1 MTDVTIA
8 EVEILKR
15 KIGFVHL
22 VIMSTFHGG
31 QNATV
36 AVSRSKAMLRNTGHP
51 SEKTIVL
58 AIDET
63 DVLGKRIMVVTT
75 GNVHLAT
82 TSTFHSE
89 QNVTNVENQSQVAVE
104 TGNHV
109 HVVAFPIE
117 VNVEDIAEDVIPT
130 DVEGVTDDVTLVETE
145 EDVIPTDV
153 EGVMDDVTLVETEEI
168 VIIRGTQTEAVIT
181 EMGMMVAPT
190 NATEKHVESVQ
201 VMLTIEGLNRYVHVD
216 IKEPI
221 VTIEVN

>member
-1 MTDVTIA
+1 VPKKNAKSDYDVKNESNDHAESLNPMTDVTIA

-153 EGVMDDVTLVETEEI
+153 EGVIPTDV
-168 VIIRGTQTEAVIT
+168 
-181 EMGMMVAPT
+181 
-190 NATEKHVESVQ
+190 
-201 VMLTIEGLNRYVHVD
+201 
-216 IKEPI
+216 
-221 VTIEVN
+221 